1 LKSDIIVPSL
11 YEAGFIPQP
20 SSQPSGLGRDFTWR
34 GYPDMSLRPTK
45 PINHQTNQPPNQSTT
60 KPINHQTNQ
69 PANQSTTKPINHQTN
84 QPPNQSTTPHQ
95 HQPIPIK
102 KISPP
107 KHKKSK
113 TLTLTLTSTL
123 FLISS

>member
-69 PANQSTTKPINHQTN
+69 QHPINTNQSP
-84 QPPNQSTTPHQ
+84 S
-95 HQPIPIK
+95 
-102 KISPP
+102 
-107 KHKKSK
+107 KKSAHQNTK
-113 TLTLTLTSTL
+113 NQKHLR
-123 FLISS
+123 